1 MSKEFVNPDA
11 KQKAINAK
19 KHALILI
26 QGAGQARAGV
36 WSKQVAISENFELG
50 TMLPQLDWAV
60 KLNDYAVLVMNPN
73 QNKSEE
79 TGKRVP
85 LNETMSNHATHI
97 WKNYVLNSGF
107 EEIFVIAFSAG
118 GNCLTSIM

>member
-11 KQKAINAK
+11 EQRAINAK

-73 QNKSEE
+73 
-79 TGKRVP
+79 
-85 LNETMSNHATHI
+85 
-97 WKNYVLNSGF
+97 
-107 EEIFVIAFSAG
+107 
-118 GNCLTSIM
+118 